1 MWRTTPDTNSGC
13 GGTPPRLFRKLS
25 TRRSKDFK
33 INQPPNA
40 FVSEPERNT
49 HSRECV
55 DSAATPESQ
64 DGFRDGIEAGMRR
77 IITKDWTAKAFA
89 RF

>member
-25 TRRSKDFK
+25 TRRSRDFK

-40 FVSEPERNT
+40 FVSEPERST
-49 HSRECV
+49 HRAV
-55 DSAATPESQ
+55 DVWIQRPRRNRRT
-64 DGFRDGIEAGMRR
+64 DLRR
-77 IITKDWTAKAFA
+77 IVTKDWTAKAFA
-89 RF
+89 HFKTDVRE